1 MFRVLGI
8 LLSLYVVH
16 CLLKGAV
23 YAKAGIWGRT
33 IERAADPWGYWG
45 ALGAYFALSLAFVLI
60 F

>member
-8 LLSLYVVH
+8 LLSLYIVH

-33 IERAADPWGYWG
+33 IERAADPWGYW
-45 ALGAYFALSLAFVLI
+45 AHSARTLRYHLRSC
-60 F
+60 